1 MTSAANCHLLPADT
15 HNAEVISKILR
26 FVFPMKVCRE
36 GAGGWAGAVKL
47 ISVVTFLANC
57 LTLFVRCRVIMTG
70 RAAAASYPSY
80 PWCLANSR
88 HTKPPKL
95 VLTRQS
101 KAGDCILG

>member
-26 FVFPMKVCRE
+26 FVFPMKVWVRLVKS
-36 GAGGWAGAVKL
+36 AGWAGAVKL

-80 PWCLANSR
+80 PRCLANSR
-88 HTKPPKL
+88 HTKQTKL

-101 KAGDCILG
+101 CDCILG